1 MFFKNLL
8 IACLISVFL
17 IIVAGSIVRIT
28 GSGMG
33 CPDWPKCFGFY
44 IPPFDENKII
54 WSPKNSY
61 FKGQI
66 VIHNE
71 KLYVSKN
78 NFYSNNDFNYSNW
91 EFFKKHNYA
100 RYNPYHTWF
109 EYINRLIGAISGFLC
124 LICFI
129 FSLKYWRINKKI
141 TMLSFLTLI
150 SMIFQAF
157 IGATVVY
164 SVLKPFKITIHM
176 LIALFIT
183 SLITLNISFFK
194 TLKIDNKKTIKKFK
208 LIVILSLIIS
218 TIQIIFG
225 TQVRQLIDELS
236 KSVFQNNRELWL
248 NMVGLRFEVHRSFA
262 ILVLI
267 VNLILVYLNYKMKL
281 NLFKVNILFVFIL
294 IEIFTGVVM
303 SYFGMPKLF
312 QPLHLIFASI
322 LFTIQS
328 SILFDF
334 INVSE
339 SY

>member
-1 MFFKNLL
+1 
-8 IACLISVFL
+8 
-17 IIVAGSIVRIT
+17 
-28 GSGMG
+28 
-33 CPDWPKCFGFY
+33 
-44 IPPFDENKII
+44 
-54 WSPKNSY
+54 
-61 FKGQI
+61 
-66 VIHNE
+66 
-71 KLYVSKN
+71 
-78 NFYSNNDFNYSNW
+78 
-91 EFFKKHNYA
+91 
-100 RYNPYHTWF
+100 
-109 EYINRLIGAISGFLC
+109 
-124 LICFI
+124 
-129 FSLKYWRINKKI
+129 
-141 TMLSFLTLI
+141 
-150 SMIFQAF
+150 MIFQAF

-194 TLKIDNKKTIKKFK
+194 TLKIENKKTIKKFK

-218 TIQIIFG
+218 TTQIIFG
-225 TQVRQLIDELS
+225 TQVRQFIDELS
-236 KSVFQNNRELWL
+236 KSIFQNNRELWL
-248 NMVGLRFEVHRSFA
+248 NLVGLRFEVHRSFA

-294 IEIFTGVVM
+294 IEIFTGIVM
-303 SYFGMPKLF
+303 SYFGIPKLF

-334 INVSE
+334 INISK

>member
-1 MFFKNLL
+1 
-8 IACLISVFL
+8 
-17 IIVAGSIVRIT
+17 
-28 GSGMG
+28 
-33 CPDWPKCFGFY
+33 
-44 IPPFDENKII
+44 
-54 WSPKNSY
+54 
-61 FKGQI
+61 
-66 VIHNE
+66 
-71 KLYVSKN
+71 
-78 NFYSNNDFNYSNW
+78 
-91 EFFKKHNYA
+91 
-100 RYNPYHTWF
+100 
-109 EYINRLIGAISGFLC
+109 
-124 LICFI
+124 
-129 FSLKYWRINKKI
+129 
-141 TMLSFLTLI
+141 SFLTLV

-194 TLKIDNKKTIKKFK
+194 TLKIENKKTIKKFK

-218 TIQIIFG
+218 TTQIIFG
-225 TQVRQLIDELS
+225 TQVRQFIDELS
-236 KSVFQNNRELWL
+236 KSIFQNNRELWL
-248 NMVGLRFEVHRSFA
+248 NLVGLRFEVHRSFA

-294 IEIFTGVVM
+294 IEIFTGIVM
-303 SYFGMPKLF
+303 SYFGIPKLF

-334 INVSE
+334 INISK